1 MSSRGARRARQSL
14 QDQTQTMFFF
24 RKMKAFTETITDI
37 FVVTNQVLLFVL
49 LVLLCYYPKHIFG
62 FQKSVQILF

>member
-1 MSSRGARRARQSL
+1 MHGEHDNL
-14 QDQTQTMFFF
+14 CKIKLKPCFFF

-37 FVVTNQVLLFVL
+37 LVVTNQVLLFVL